1 MSQLNFHRLSNI
13 VQSTFRRFPLAV
25 SSMLLATMAALALS
39 HELSDWEVHQTTQ
52 WLKII
57 FGLAIGLPIHF
68 CFSILNERTQY
79 SSTQKWI
86 VYGLGIALHL
96 GLYFFI
102 QNIAITEE
110 GGIISLLNTLII
122 AHLLAS
128 VVPFLLRFRQT
139 PFWNYNHLLF
149 STFLSSSFFSAVIYA
164 GLAIAYTAIS
174 VLLSNEIISETLYID
189 TFILIAG
196 IFHTFFFLS
205 KIPSDLPE
213 EIEYPETL
221 TRLNTWILAPLVV
234 IYMAILYLYTAKI
247 TFMGKL
253 PEGWVSIWI
262 LAFTIVGI
270 LTWLLAYPL
279 LAQAQAKR
287 IVQWVRY
294 YFWAL
299 IPLLGQLWWAILYR
313 VLQYGITEPR
323 AIILFIAFWLT
334 LVILYVLISN
344 KKTLIFIPTS
354 LLVAAIVYTFGGPI
368 SASQWSYRSQLA
380 RWQDMMQ
387 HPELYTERTISDQL
401 DYLNDWHWDE
411 SAEWTALLNCNAPLS
426 NQDDNTY
433 DSRYL
438 RYQSLDSCL
447 FALALKTMEDT
458 SNVLVAAAEPPAVV
472 DLKWDEFEI
481 QGFDFLVNSVNSSN
495 VETNFLFNGDQ
506 FEMKLTCNNQDFQI
520 FFTRNEDS
528 RTLDLFTLFSNY
540 VATHQALMNKPSI
553 SIKSPLHYSWEDN
566 QYYYSLKFS
575 SISFLNE
582 LPVQLYSSSGILLI
596 KKK

>member
-39 HELSDWEVHQTTQ
+39 HELTDWEVHQTTQ

-174 VLLSNEIISETLYID
+174 VLLSNEIISVTLYID

-247 TFMGKL
+247 TFTGKL

-299 IPLLGQLWWAILYR
+299 IPLLGLLWWAILYR

-354 LLVAAIVYTFGGPI
+354 LLVVAIVYTFGGPI

-401 DYLNDWHWDE
+401 EYLNDWHWSD
-411 SAEWTALLNCNAPLS
+411 AKEWMAPLNCHS
-426 NQDDNTY
+426 SMVVFDDTPNE
-433 DSRYL
+433 SRYV

-447 FALALKTMEDT
+447 TALQLQTMEDT
-458 SNVLVAAAEPPAVV
+458 SAIQVAEATSMIKTIYFE
-472 DLKWDEFEI
+472 EFNI
-481 QGFDFLVNSVNSSN
+481 QGFDFLLNSIQSYSGGVYF
-495 VETNFLFNGDQ
+495 VYDQTNFKIQISQGDELQVILTKRGEEISYDLTSSFADFIQTNALLLERPNPKFNIPFQ
-506 FEMKLTCNNQDFQI
+506 F
-520 FFTRNEDS
+520 
-528 RTLDLFTLFSNY
+528 
-540 VATHQALMNKPSI
+540 
-553 SIKSPLHYSWEDN
+553 SWEDE
-566 QYYYSLKFS
+566 QYRYRFQFTQINFQHTAPIRIFS
-575 SISFLNE
+575 ADGF
-582 LPVQLYSSSGILLI
+582 LLI
-596 KKK
+596 QKK

>member
-39 HELSDWEVHQTTQ
+39 HELTDWEVHQTTL

-299 IPLLGQLWWAILYR
+299 IPLLGLLWWAILYR

-401 DYLNDWHWDE
+401 EYLNDWHWSD
-411 SAEWTALLNCNAPLS
+411 AKEWMAPLNCHS
-426 NQDDNTY
+426 SMVVFDDTPNE
-433 DSRYL
+433 SRYA

-447 FALALKTMEDT
+447 TALQLQTMEDT
-458 SNVLVAAAEPPAVV
+458 SSVEVSAEAEMI
-472 DLKWDEFEI
+472 KTIQFEKFDI
-481 QGFDFLVNSVNSSN
+481 QGYDYLVHSVESLHNEMPFFYSEN
-495 VETNFLFNGDQ
+495 NFKVDVEAGDQ
-506 FEMKLTCNNQDFQI
+506 LILQFTKNGEKNIFDLTTSFHDFI
-520 FFTRNEDS
+520 
-528 RTLDLFTLFSNY
+528 
-540 VATHQALMNKPSI
+540 QANAIILERPI
-553 SIKSPLHYSWEDN
+553 PELPAPFQFSWEDDQFRYRLQFTRITFQHSRPIQLFN
-566 QYYYSLKFS
+566 TD
-575 SISFLNE
+575 SFL
-582 LPVQLYSSSGILLI
+582 LI
-596 KKK
+596 QKK